1 MLAYP
6 IRLHDQE
13 EAQRILESIDV
24 EPCSVEILSPKSQ
37 HLNILIKSVKTSWA
51 NIIKQEMLGSGGDAA
66 ISRSSYACKEAH
78 TDVLMM
84 GNISVLKRFV
94 SKMRMQPDCFKV
106 VADEVEKIITQNP
119 VEIKIGQRTFDL
131 SKDFIVIG
139 ILNVTPDSFSDGGKF
154 NDRDSAMR
162 QVEKLLND
170 GATVIDVGGESTRPD
185 SMGVMTL
192 EEMDRVI
199 PIIEAIDKEFK
210 PLISIDSNKPD
221 VIEAALLAGATLVN
235 DVSSGNAVMSSV
247 KAINKWKASAIVMMN
262 LTPNSYSGSSTEED
276 LPDVI
281 GTFMDFCISKRQ
293 KLMEQ
298 GISNE
303 RLIFDPGIGFGL
315 SDTDIGRLLKNMYS
329 FTGSGLA
336 VCSGL
341 SRKSCLGRI
350 IGLGL
355 SERDALTNAISLSLM
370 GQGVRIFR
378 THDAK
383 GLADVI
389 KFYKSIEGI

>member
-1 MLAYP
+1 
-6 IRLHDQE
+6 
-13 EAQRILESIDV
+13 
-24 EPCSVEILSPKSQ
+24 
-37 HLNILIKSVKTSWA
+37 
-51 NIIKQEMLGSGGDAA
+51 
-66 ISRSSYACKEAH
+66 
-78 TDVLMM
+78 
-84 GNISVLKRFV
+84 
-94 SKMRMQPDCFKV
+94 
-106 VADEVEKIITQNP
+106 
-119 VEIKIGQRTFDL
+119 
-131 SKDFIVIG
+131 
-139 ILNVTPDSFSDGGKF
+139 
-154 NDRDSAMR
+154 
-162 QVEKLLND
+162 
-170 GATVIDVGGESTRPD
+170 
-185 SMGVMTL
+185 
-192 EEMDRVI
+192 
-199 PIIEAIDKEFK
+199 
-210 PLISIDSNKPD
+210 
-221 VIEAALLAGATLVN
+221 
-235 DVSSGNAVMSSV
+235 
-247 KAINKWKASAIVMMN
+247 MMN